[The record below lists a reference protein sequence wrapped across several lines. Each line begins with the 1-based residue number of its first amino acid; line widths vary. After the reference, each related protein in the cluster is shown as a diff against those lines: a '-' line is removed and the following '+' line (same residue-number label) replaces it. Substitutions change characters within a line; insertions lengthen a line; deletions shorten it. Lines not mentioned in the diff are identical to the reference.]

1 VKASEEDQVETSS
14 TGNRGYA
21 KVKDAA
27 KYAGVSERSF
37 RDWLKDG
44 LRHSRLSTGTILVA
58 YAAID
63 EYLERFEVSRNHV
76 DDIVDEVMQEL

>member
-1 VKASEEDQVETSS
+1 VEKNS

-21 KVKDAA
+21 KVKEAA
-27 KYAGVSERSF
+27 NYAGVSERSF

-63 EYLERFEVSRNHV
+63 EYLERFEVRTNKV
-76 DDIVDEVMQEL
+76 DNIIDEVMQEL

>member
-1 VKASEEDQVETSS
+1 MKITSPD
-14 TGNRGYA
+14 NRGWA

-27 KYAGVSERSF
+27 KYAGVSVRTL

-63 EYLERFEVSRNHV
+63 EYLVGFEVNENQV

>member
-1 VKASEEDQVETSS
+1 MKITSPDK
-14 TGNRGYA
+14 RGWA
-21 KVKDAA
+21 KVKEAA
-27 KYAGVSERSF
+27 KYAGVSVRTL

-63 EYLERFEVSRNHV
+63 EYLARFEVHSNQV
-76 DDIVDEVMQEL
+76 DDIVNDVMQEL

>member
-1 VKASEEDQVETSS
+1 VQKTSPDS
-14 TGNRGYA
+14 RGYA
-21 KVKDAA
+21 KVKEAA
-27 KYAGVSERSF
+27 NYAGVSERSF

-63 EYLERFEVSRNHV
+63 EYLARFEVSRNQVEAIV
-76 DDIVDEVMQEL
+76 DDVMQEL

>member
-1 VKASEEDQVETSS
+1 VEKNS

-21 KVKDAA
+21 KVKEAA
-27 KYAGVSERSF
+27 NYAGVSERSF

-63 EYLERFEVSRNHV
+63 EYLERFEVRTNKV
-76 DDIVDEVMQEL
+76 DNIVDEVMQEL

>member
-1 VKASEEDQVETSS
+1 MKITSPD
-14 TGNRGYA
+14 NRGWA

-27 KYAGVSERSF
+27 RYAGISERSF

-44 LRHSRLSTGTILVA
+44 LLHSRLSTGTILVA

-63 EYLERFEVSRNHV
+63 EYLARFEVSRNQV
-76 DDIVDEVMQEL
+76 DAIVNEVMQEL

>member
-1 VKASEEDQVETSS
+1 MKIASSDTK
-14 TGNRGYA
+14 GWA
-21 KVKDAA
+21 KVKGAA
-27 KYAGVSERSF
+27 KYAGVSERTF

-63 EYLERFEVSRNHV
+63 EYLVGFEVNENQV

>member
-1 VKASEEDQVETSS
+1 MECSLTTTSPD
-14 TGNRGYA
+14 TRGYA
-21 KVKDAA
+21 KVKEAA
-27 KYAGVSERSF
+27 KYAGVSVRTL

-63 EYLERFEVSRNHV
+63 EYLARFEVSRNQV
-76 DDIVDEVMQEL
+76 DDIVNELMQEL

>member
-1 VKASEEDQVETSS
+1 MEITSS
-14 TGNRGYA
+14 DTRGYA
-21 KVKDAA
+21 KVKKAA
-27 KYAGVSERSF
+27 KYAGVSERTF

-63 EYLERFEVSRNHV
+63 EYLERFEVSRNQV
-76 DDIVDEVMQEL
+76 DNIVDEVMQEL